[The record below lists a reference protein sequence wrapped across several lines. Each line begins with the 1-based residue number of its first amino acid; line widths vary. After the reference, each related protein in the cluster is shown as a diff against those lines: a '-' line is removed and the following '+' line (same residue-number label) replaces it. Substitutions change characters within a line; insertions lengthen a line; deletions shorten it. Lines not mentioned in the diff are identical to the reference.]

1 MSTDKNTDKNTEET
15 PDENPEEIPE
25 ENTDETPGK
34 IKRKITDRRF
44 GDIARWVEPGS
55 PEHLSMMHSH
65 LRGLTHQK
73 HVQSAEKESVS
84 SSSPDLDNLQT
95 PKQE

>member
-1 MSTDKNTDKNTEET
+1 MSTDKNTDEALEKT
-15 PDENPEEIPE
+15 PE
-25 ENTDETPGK
+25 ENTDGTPGK
-34 IKRKITDRRF
+34 IKRKITERLF

-55 PEHLSMMHSH
+55 PEHLSMMHGY